1 MRLEVVIPRFVTLR
15 CLQSLDGVLQL
26 LEMDHQNGK
35 IMSPSTQGHGAVEQ
49 AWGNQILSEGTSG
62 HEANMIPQ
70 HHLYVCWEV
79 NKLGSP

>member
-1 MRLEVVIPRFVTLR
+1 MVIPRFVTLR

-26 LEMDHQNGK
+26 LEIDHQNGK